1 MCPLPLEPPSP
12 PSRLSQSAGLRSLLH
27 SNFPSVACR
36 TYSGVRVS
44 AALYI
49 CPTLSFPLCPQV
61 CKRLNLNGTREEAEG
76 KIWIITKWT
85 HKCSTN
91 LSKKEKLGIRWL
103 TINSQQRIG
112 PQEDFPWW
120 RKVERTDVDLYY
132 YCCSVAKSC
141 PTLCDPMD
149 CSMPG
154 FPVLHY
160 LPEFPQTHSH
170 WVGDAI
176 QLSHLLSSPS
186 PAFNLSQHQAL
197 HIRRPKYWSFSIS
210 LLNEYSGLTSF

>member
-1 MCPLPLEPPSP
+1 MFPC
-12 PSRLSQSAGLRSLLH
+12 LSIH
-27 SNFPSVACR
+27 
-36 TYSGVRVS
+36 
-44 AALYI
+44 
-49 CPTLSFPLCPQV
+49 PTLSFPLCPQV
-61 CKRLNLNGTREEAEG
+61 CKRLILNGTREEAEG

-103 TINSQQRIG
+103 TTNSQQRIG

-186 PAFNLSQHQAL
+186 PPAFNLSQHQAL
-197 HIRRPKYWSFSIS
+197 HIRKPKYWSFSTS